1 MLRYL
6 VLYFSY
12 LEEGDIMTTAEA
24 GNTQGLREQKGM
36 NLFFLTWP
44 IFLEIFLF
52 MLMGIADTL
61 MLSAISDNAV
71 SGVGASNQYLH
82 IAILLLEVI
91 GNGAS
96 IVVAQYIGSRKFIEA
111 AKISALAV
119 TLNLVVGLMIS
130 LTFVLF
136 GGHLL
141 QMLNLQGEILVHAK
155 SYLSIVGGMI
165 FLQAIINSISAIIRV
180 HGFTKEAMYVSLG
193 MNVVHIVGNYLLIFG
208 KFGFPEMGVQGA
220 AISSII
226 SRALALVV
234 FFWLLYRIMS
244 VRVELRYY
252 ISLSKEYVS
261 KILKIG
267 IPSALEQV
275 MYQGCQIVFL
285 YYATYLGA
293 ASLAAKNY
301 ANNISMFTYLFAFAI
316 GMGTSIIVGR
326 LVGAGEQTPAYH
338 RVWKSVRWASG
349 VTLFAVLLVIAFR
362 EPLMRMFTDDEE
374 IIRLGVNVLLLSIV
388 LETGRTIN
396 IVLVNSLRA
405 TGDAKYPL
413 WIGMGSM
420 VAMSLPLGYFFIFTL
435 DLGLAGIWLAIAADE
450 WLRAVIMFFR
460 WRSRA
465 WEKHA
470 LVKRESKEKAAVLHS

>member
-1 MLRYL
+1 MLY
-6 VLYFSY
+6 YI
-12 LEEGDIMTTAEA
+12 EEGDILGTAHTE
-24 GNTQGLREQKGM
+24 QGQGEKNQKGF

-71 SGVGASNQYLH
+71 SGVGAANQYLH

-96 IVVAQYIGSRKFIEA
+96 IVVAQYIGSRKFVEA
-111 AKISALAV
+111 AKISALAI
-119 TLNLVVGLMIS
+119 TLNLAVGLLIS
-130 LTFVLF
+130 LSFVLF

-141 QMLNLQGEILVHAK
+141 QTLNLQGDILEHAK
-155 SYLSIVGGMI
+155 SYLAIVGGMI
-165 FLQAIINSISAIIRV
+165 FLQAIINSVSAIIRV
-180 HGFTKEAMYVSLG
+180 HGFTKEAMLVSLG
-193 MNVVHIVGNYLLIFG
+193 MNVIHIIGNYALIFG
-208 KFGFPEMGVQGA
+208 NFGFPEMGVQGA
-220 AISSII
+220 AISSVV
-226 SRALALVV
+226 SRGLALIV
-234 FFWLLYRIMS
+234 FFWMLYRVMS
-244 VRVELRYY
+244 VKLEFRFY
-252 ISLSKEYVS
+252 IMLSKEYIS

-275 MYQGCQIVFL
+275 MYQACQIVFL
-285 YYATYLGA
+285 YYATFLGA

-316 GMGTSIIVGR
+316 GMGTAIIVGR
-326 LVGAGEQTPAYH
+326 LVGANEQTEAYH

-362 EPLMRMFTDDEE
+362 EPLMGMFTDDEE
-374 IIRLGVNVLLLSIV
+374 IIRLGVSVLLLSIV

-396 IVLVNSLRA
+396 IVLINSLRA
-405 TGDAKYPL
+405 AGDAKYPL

-450 WLRAVIMFFR
+450 WLRAVIMYFR
-460 WRSRA
+460 WKSRA

-470 LVKRESKEKAAVLHS
+470 LVKHDHKKQETAAV